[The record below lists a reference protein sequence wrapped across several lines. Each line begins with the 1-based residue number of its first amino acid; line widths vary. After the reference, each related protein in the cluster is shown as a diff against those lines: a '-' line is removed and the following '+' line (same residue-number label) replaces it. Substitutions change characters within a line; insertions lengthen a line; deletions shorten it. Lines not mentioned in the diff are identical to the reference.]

1 MVATRHGFGHLVEQL
16 GLKRFVSLGRR
27 AITFRTRSFPEPRS
41 SAPVRLRIMFEE
53 LGPSFIK
60 LGQVMACR
68 PDLLPVE
75 YAQELCKL
83 TDSVP
88 PFPFPEA
95 REIVERELGAPLT
108 RVFSTFDP
116 EPTAAASIAQ
126 VHAARLLDNTEVMVK
141 VQRPNI
147 ERLIERD
154 ISILRGL
161 AELFE
166 SYVPDMAVY
175 NPRGIVEEFA
185 RTISRELDFFIEAA
199 NAGRLRENF
208 LGSDILYVPRIFPEV
223 SSRHVLVIERIVG
236 FRIDEFERID
246 RAGFDRKELSRNGA
260 AAFFQMVFQ
269 DGFFHADPHPGNI
282 FVLPDGKIGLVDF
295 GIMGRVSEEN
305 RQYYA
310 DTIVALVEHDF
321 DKLAQEY
328 MNMGFMP
335 DDVEDVDR
343 FQRELKEDLAE
354 LLEPYYGMK
363 VKQIDFGMYVDR
375 LTKISLRH
383 GLVMPQNLYL
393 VNKALVT
400 LEGLL
405 RQLDPDFD
413 FIEIARPHVARLLL
427 KRKDPLRMLRSVR
440 KNVADFSEVFTVFP
454 KQLHRTFRK
463 LLRGDIRVKVQHEEL
478 QHLIRDVD
486 KASNRLSFSIITAAI
501 IVASSII
508 IHAGQGQMLFGMPV
522 FGLIGYLIAAVLGF
536 WILIGILRSGQ
547 L

>member
-1 MVATRHGFGHLVEQL
+1 MSLLGFWRRHYRDIPRIRQIIMVATRHGFGHLVEQL

-27 AITFRTRSFPEPRS
+27 AITFRTRPFPEHRS

-88 PFPFPEA
+88 PFPFPAA

-116 EPTAAASIAQ
+116 EPIAAASIAQ
-126 VHAARLLDNTEVMVK
+126 VHGARLLDNTEVMVK

-147 ERLIERD
+147 EQIIERD
-154 ISILRGL
+154 ISILRGI
-161 AELFE
+161 AELIE
-166 SYVPDMAVY
+166 IYVPDMAVY

-185 RTISRELDFFIEAA
+185 RTISRELDFFIEAS
-199 NAGRLRENF
+199 NAVRLRENF
-208 LGSDILYVPRIFPEV
+208 LTSDILYVPRVFPEV
-223 SSRHVLVIERIVG
+223 SSKHVLVIERIKG
-236 FRIDEFERID
+236 LRIDEFERID
-246 RAGFDRKELSRNGA
+246 RAGFDRKEISRNGA

-282 FVLPDGKIGLVDF
+282 FVLADGKIGLVDF
-295 GIMGRVSEEN
+295 GIMGRVTEEN
-305 RQYYA
+305 MQYYA

-321 DKLAQEY
+321 DKLVQEY
-328 MNMGFMP
+328 MNMGFVP
-335 DDVEDVDR
+335 DDVVDLDR

-400 LEGLL
+400 LEGIL

-413 FIEIARPHVARLLL
+413 FIEIARPHV
-427 KRKDPLRMLRSVR
+427 S
-440 KNVADFSEVFTVFP
+440 
-454 KQLHRTFRK
+454 
-463 LLRGDIRVKVQHEEL
+463 
-478 QHLIRDVD
+478 
-486 KASNRLSFSIITAAI
+486 
-501 IVASSII
+501 ASSSQTERP
-508 IHAGQGQMLFGMPV
+508 AQD
-522 FGLIGYLIAAVLGF
+522 AALCAEECDRF
-536 WILIGILRSGQ
+536 L
-547 L
+547 